1 MQNPY
6 EKYKQQSVM
15 TMTQGDMV
23 SLLYSELENRLGKG
37 LVCLENKDYEGC
49 NTAFKKA
56 QEILTHLTVTLDH
69 RYEVA
74 DKLAS
79 LYEFFHYQI
88 IQTNI
93 RKDAGPVKE
102 ILPMIKEL
110 QEVFVQADKQV
121 RIENSVS

>member
-1 MQNPY
+1 M
-6 EKYKQQSVM
+6 
-15 TMTQGDMV
+15 
-23 SLLYSELENRLGKG
+23 
-37 LVCLENKDYEGC
+37 
-49 NTAFKKA
+49 
-56 QEILTHLTVTLDH
+56 TLDH